1 MSWKKVAYLDEVA
14 TLSNNAPVDVKV
26 QTADKGV
33 GTAASRDDHKH
44 NVTSGVPGSITENV
58 VTPLEGTS
66 ANLARAD
73 HTHGTPAD
81 WTPKAH
87 TLDSHSEKK
96 LDTLDEKTATV
107 GVTVDGCLIKD
118 GLVADSNKL
127 EGSTKTQV
135 QDHTPKAHTLASH
148 SELKLDTL
156 GEVTLNAGVTVDTC
170 LIKDGKVA
178 DSNLL
183 EGSNKATV
191 QDHAPQAHA
200 LSGHTQATAELL
212 INKQALRN
220 PVIDPQATAPATPVD
235 GQVYY
240 STADDHLYAYV
251 A

>member
-14 TLSNNAPVDVKV
+14 TLSNNAPADVKV

-44 NVTSGVPGSITENV
+44 NVTTGVPGSITENV

-66 ANLARAD
+66 ANLARSD
-73 HTHGTPAD
+73 HTHGSPAD

-96 LDTLDEKTATV
+96 LDTLDEK
-107 GVTVDGCLIKD
+107 
-118 GLVADSNKL
+118 
-127 EGSTKTQV
+127 
-135 QDHTPKAHTLASH
+135 
-148 SELKLDTL
+148 
-156 GEVTLNAGVTVDTC
+156 TLNAGVTVDTC

-200 LSGHTQATAELL
+200 LSGHTQAVAELL

-220 PVIDPQATAPATPVD
+220 PVIDPQATAPATPAD

>member
-14 TLSNNAPVDVKV
+14 TLSNNAPADVKV

-44 NVTSGVPGSITENV
+44 NVTTGVPGSITENV

-66 ANLARAD
+66 ANLARSD
-73 HTHGTPAD
+73 HTHGSPAD

-96 LDTLDEKTATV
+96 LDTLDEKT
-107 GVTVDGCLIKD
+107 
-118 GLVADSNKL
+118 
-127 EGSTKTQV
+127 
-135 QDHTPKAHTLASH
+135 
-148 SELKLDTL
+148 
-156 GEVTLNAGVTVDTC
+156 LNAGVTVDTC
-170 LIKDGKVA
+170 LIKDGKAA

-183 EGSNKATV
+183 EGSTKAQV

-200 LSGHTQATAELL
+200 LSGHTQAVAELL

>member
-1 MSWKKVAYLDEVA
+1 VSWKKVAYLDEVA

-44 NVTSGVPGSITENV
+44 NVTTGVPGSITENV

-66 ANLARAD
+66 ANLARSD
-73 HTHGTPAD
+73 HTHGSPAD

-96 LDTLDEKTATV
+96 LDTLDEKT
-107 GVTVDGCLIKD
+107 
-118 GLVADSNKL
+118 
-127 EGSTKTQV
+127 
-135 QDHTPKAHTLASH
+135 
-148 SELKLDTL
+148 
-156 GEVTLNAGVTVDTC
+156 LNAGVTVDTC
-170 LIKDGKVA
+170 LIKDGKAA

-240 STADDHLYAYV
+240 STVDDHLYCYV
-251 A
+251 AA

>member
-1 MSWKKVAYLDEVA
+1 MSWKKIAYLDEVA
-14 TLSNNAPVDVKV
+14 TLSNNAPADVKV

-66 ANLARAD
+66 PNLARVD

-96 LDTLDEKTATV
+96 LDTLAEKT
-107 GVTVDGCLIKD
+107 
-118 GLVADSNKL
+118 
-127 EGSTKTQV
+127 
-135 QDHTPKAHTLASH
+135 
-148 SELKLDTL
+148 LD
-156 GEVTLNAGVTVDTC
+156 AGVTVDTC
-170 LIKDGKVA
+170 LIKDGKAA

-183 EGSNKATV
+183 EGSNKAQV

-235 GQVYY
+235 GQIYY
-240 STADDHLYAYV
+240 STADDHLYCYV
-251 A
+251 AA

>member
-1 MSWKKVAYLDEVA
+1 VSWKKVAYLDEVA
-14 TLSNNAPVDVKV
+14 TLSNNAPQDVKV

-44 NVTSGVPGSITENV
+44 NVTTGVPGSITENV

-66 ANLARAD
+66 ANLARSD
-73 HTHGTPAD
+73 HTHGSPAD

-96 LDTLDEKTATV
+96 LDTLDEK
-107 GVTVDGCLIKD
+107 
-118 GLVADSNKL
+118 
-127 EGSTKTQV
+127 
-135 QDHTPKAHTLASH
+135 
-148 SELKLDTL
+148 
-156 GEVTLNAGVTVDTC
+156 TLNAGVTVDTC

-235 GQVYY
+235 GQTYY
-240 STADDHLYAYV
+240 QTTDKHLYCYV
-251 A
+251 AS

>member
-1 MSWKKVAYLDEVA
+1 VSWKKVAYLDEVA
-14 TLSNNAPVDVKV
+14 TLSNNAPADVKV

-44 NVTSGVPGSITENV
+44 NVTTGVPGSITENV

-66 ANLARAD
+66 ANLARSD
-73 HTHGTPAD
+73 HTHGSPAD

-96 LDTLDEKTATV
+96 LDTLDEKT
-107 GVTVDGCLIKD
+107 
-118 GLVADSNKL
+118 
-127 EGSTKTQV
+127 
-135 QDHTPKAHTLASH
+135 
-148 SELKLDTL
+148 
-156 GEVTLNAGVTVDTC
+156 LNAGVTVDTC
-170 LIKDGKVA
+170 LIKDGKAA

-183 EGSNKATV
+183 EGSTKAQV

-200 LSGHTQATAELL
+200 LSGHTQAVAELL

>member
-14 TLSNNAPVDVKV
+14 TLSNNAPADVKV

-44 NVTSGVPGSITENV
+44 NVTSGVPGSITENI

-66 ANLARAD
+66 ANLARVD
-73 HTHGTPAD
+73 HTHGSPAD

-96 LDTLDEKTATV
+96 LDTLDEKTPA
-107 GVTVDGCLIKD
+107 
-118 GLVADSNKL
+118 
-127 EGSTKTQV
+127 
-135 QDHTPKAHTLASH
+135 
-148 SELKLDTL
+148 
-156 GEVTLNAGVTVDTC
+156 AGVTVDTC
-170 LIKDGKVA
+170 LIKDGKAA

-183 EGSNKATV
+183 GGSTKAEV

-200 LSGHTQATAELL
+200 LSGHTQAVAELL

-235 GQVYY
+235 GQTYY
-240 STADDHLYAYV
+240 STADDHLYCYV
-251 A
+251 AA

>member
-1 MSWKKVAYLDEVA
+1 VSWKKVAYLDEVA
-14 TLSNNAPVDVKV
+14 TLSNNAPADVKV

-44 NVTSGVPGSITENV
+44 NVTTGVPGSITENV

-66 ANLARAD
+66 ANLARSD
-73 HTHGTPAD
+73 HTHGSPAD

-96 LDTLDEKTATV
+96 LDTLDEK
-107 GVTVDGCLIKD
+107 
-118 GLVADSNKL
+118 
-127 EGSTKTQV
+127 
-135 QDHTPKAHTLASH
+135 
-148 SELKLDTL
+148 
-156 GEVTLNAGVTVDTC
+156 TLNAGVTVDTC

-183 EGSNKATV
+183 EGSTKAQV

-235 GQVYY
+235 GQTYY
-240 STADDHLYAYV
+240 NTADDHLYCYV
-251 A
+251 AT

>member
-1 MSWKKVAYLDEVA
+1 VSWKKIAYLEEVA
-14 TLSNNAPVDVKV
+14 TLSDVAPQDVKV

-33 GTAASRDDHKH
+33 GTAASRYDHKH
-44 NVTSGVPGSITENV
+44 NVTTGVPGSITENV

-66 ANLARAD
+66 ANLARSD

-96 LDTLDEKTATV
+96 LDTLDEK
-107 GVTVDGCLIKD
+107 
-118 GLVADSNKL
+118 
-127 EGSTKTQV
+127 
-135 QDHTPKAHTLASH
+135 
-148 SELKLDTL
+148 
-156 GEVTLNAGVTVDTC
+156 TLNAGVTVDTC

-200 LSGHTQATAELL
+200 LSGHTQAVAELL

-220 PVIDPQATAPATPVD
+220 PVIDPQATAPATPAD